1 MGPSELLLAYGGR
14 LLLEHSHCLVA
25 LLDQSGQLIEWNA
38 ALGKLLALTACDNI
52 AQLLDQHSGLRLRHL
67 LEQARA
73 EQAAGP
79 IMLHFIESATS
90 LPHSYRCRTI
100 RTPEGQVIML
110 AEPLAPLDQQSAEQY
125 MLVTNELALTTRHL
139 EKTRY
144 DLEQKQRQ
152 LEQALIQIE
161 ELAHTDELTKLL
173 NRRSLMLRLG
183 EETGRAKR
191 YHSPCAILLIDIDH
205 FKLVN
210 DRYGHPA
217 GDLVLAMTAEL
228 LLSSIRSTDHLGR
241 YGGEEFLAILPMT
254 GVAAATELAE
264 RLRKRIENERFTVA
278 ETVEFSI
285 TVSIGA
291 AEFDPEHDTDLSLIA
306 HADSALY
313 MAKAQGRNRCKAW
326 GVPEGQAIG

>member
-25 LLDQSGQLIEWNA
+25 LLDQSGQLLAWNA
-38 ALGKLLALTACDNI
+38 ALGQLLALTAGDNI
-52 AQLLDQHSGLRLRHL
+52 TQLLDQHSGLRLQHL
-67 LEQARA
+67 LAQARV
-73 EQAAGP
+73 EHAAGP
-79 IMLHFIESATS
+79 IMLHFVESATS
-90 LPHSYRCRTI
+90 LPRSYRCRTI
-100 RTPEGQVIML
+100 RVPEGQVVML

-144 DLEQKQRQ
+144 ALEQKQRQ
-152 LEQALIQIE
+152 LEQALSQIE
-161 ELAHTDELTKLL
+161 ELAHTDELTRLL
-173 NRRSLMLRLG
+173 NRRSLMLRLS
-183 EETGRAKR
+183 EETSRAKR
-191 YHSPCAILLIDIDH
+191 YHLPCAVLLIDIDH
-205 FKLVN
+205 FKQVN

-254 GVAAATELAE
+254 GATAAAELAE
-264 RLRKRIENERFTVA
+264 RLRKRVENKRFTLA

-291 AEFDPEHDTDLSLIA
+291 AEFDPEQDDGLSLVS
-306 HADSALY
+306 HADNALY
-313 MAKAQGRNRCKAW
+313 LAKAQGRNRCRVW
-326 GVPEGQAIG
+326 GAPEGQATG